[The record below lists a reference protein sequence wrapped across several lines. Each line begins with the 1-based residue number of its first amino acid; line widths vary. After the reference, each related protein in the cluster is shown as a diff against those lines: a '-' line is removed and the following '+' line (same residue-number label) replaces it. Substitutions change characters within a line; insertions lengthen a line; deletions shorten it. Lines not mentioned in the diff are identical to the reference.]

1 MLLLEDP
8 AIVFLL
14 LSILLLRMFLFL
26 LFLLDVKR
34 PSACGES
41 NVSRRHSGGG
51 GGGDG
56 AK

>member
-41 NVSRRHSGGG
+41 NVSRRHSGG
-51 GGGDG
+51 DG